1 MSTRPNKV
9 VLEVDRGLIEKNL
22 MIEEPQHAFAT
33 PNEELER
40 LFPLP
45 EHPSKIIHLKPG
57 ICVKARAT
65 SGEKVFLNL
74 CTSEFIPQAKD
85 VSEIELA
92 KILNSEDPSSFRVPM
107 SLGEGRFEKDK
118 SGKQCQVFDIAVHP
132 KTLQKL
138 EHSELFRQFLLT
150 ASMEGIQ
157 NKYNAKLQIGDVT
170 ILNKRKSLG
179 TPKSQRIRVD
189 SPTTPTGPL
198 ISEICPAQAN
208 DLKPRPKVP
217 KYKIRGEPAK
227 GKLQKMVAELNLP
240 DVSSAEELTLD
251 VGEDRILMQAH
262 KTNYKLDVYLPHLIE
277 QDKVTAQFNKD
288 SKSLWCHHD
297 KCLRA

>member
-1 MSTRPNKV
+1 MYLQFGV
-9 VLEVDRGLIEKNL
+9 
-22 MIEEPQHAFAT
+22 A
-33 PNEELER
+33 
-40 LFPLP
+40 
-45 EHPSKIIHLKPG
+45 G

-74 CTSEFIPQAKD
+74 CTSEFIPQTKD
-85 VSEIELA
+85 VSEIDLA

-118 SGKQCQVFDIAVHP
+118 SGKQCQVFDIAIHP

-138 EHSELFRQFLLT
+138 EDCELFRQFLLT

-170 ILNKRKSLG
+170 ILSKRKSLG
-179 TPKSQRIRVD
+179 TPKSQRIR
-189 SPTTPTGPL
+189 
-198 ISEICPAQAN
+198 AN

-227 GKLQKMVAELNLP
+227 GKLLKMVAELNLP

-262 KTNYKLDVYLPHLIE
+262 KTNYKLDVYLPHLID
-277 QDKVTAQFNKD
+277 QDKVSAQFNKD
-288 SKSLWCHHD
+288 SKILLLNMPVKRVSTVQEIATREFAEYELKRSLVSHIEIPVKVSSPTTGIFKRSSSRVAGDQNNRHPTISVSRNRTATD
-297 KCLRA
+297 